1 MLLIKAHFTG
11 DLQLER
17 GSLEIMDKIDDMEYQ
32 LITLLICVK
41 VKYDNISGSDGA

>member
-17 GSLEIMDKIDDMEYQ
+17 SLEIMDKIDDMEYQ
-32 LITLLICVK
+32 LITLLICLK
-41 VKYDNISGSDGA
+41 GQL